1 MLHSP
6 HQADGHTGDPLVLD
20 NAAIKRDREHGQS
33 LRQIAKGHRIST
45 ATVQRVLRMPPAQAQ
60 VMEALD
66 KSAWTSLLYSVT
78 KGV

>member
-33 LRQIAKGHRIST
+33 LRQIAKGHQIST
-45 ATVQRVLRMPPAQAQ
+45 ATVQRVLRMPPDQRKLWKRSINQPEPASFT
-60 VMEALD
+60 L
-66 KSAWTSLLYSVT
+66 
-78 KGV
+78 

>member
-33 LRQIAKGHRIST
+33 LRQIAKGHSIST
-45 ATVQRVLRMPPAQAQ
+45 ATVQRVLRKPSAQILG
-60 VMEALD
+60 VLE
-66 KSAWTSLLYSVT
+66 KSA
-78 KGV
+78 